1 MMEACSKNS
10 NPDVLILGEELLTSL
25 GMCNDR
31 LREYV
36 EKEEWTGSQEE
47 ARNRHALLEKLSNLL
62 LKLDKHSQSE
72 KVLALRRRIKWIL
85 EDLQNDNDAFLS
97 QLREKI
103 SSSQERIKEIK
114 KGRRAVGLYRKP
126 GLVKPRFL
134 NKMG

>member
-1 MMEACSKNS
+1 MEASSKNS
-10 NPDVLILGEELLTSL
+10 NPDVLILGEELLASL

-31 LREYV
+31 LREHV
-36 EKEEWTGSQEE
+36 EKEEWTSVQEE
-47 ARNRHALLEKLSNLL
+47 TGTRHALLEKLSSVV
-62 LKLDKHSQSE
+62 LKLDKNSQNE
-72 KVLALRRRIKWIL
+72 KVLALRRRVKWIL

-97 QLREKI
+97 QLQERI

-134 NKMG
+134 NKVG